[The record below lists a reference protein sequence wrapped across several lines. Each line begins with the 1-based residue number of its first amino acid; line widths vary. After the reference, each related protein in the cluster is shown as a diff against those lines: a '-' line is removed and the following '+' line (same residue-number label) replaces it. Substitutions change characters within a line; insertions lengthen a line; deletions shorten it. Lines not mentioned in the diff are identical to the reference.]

1 MSKQTSIKSYK
12 LKNNETRYMFQIY
25 IGVDPLTGKEQSTTR
40 RGFKTKKE
48 AKDALVALK
57 VEIKNGTFKKRAI
70 ETYQDLYD
78 IWVNDY
84 ENTVQDSTFLK
95 TTRIFNNHILPTMGN
110 YKIDKIDVETC
121 QKHVNQWAKELKRF
135 NMVKAY
141 AAKVLKFAMKR
152 GYIQINPFDLVEI
165 PIVKKQVSLEEDEED
180 DGNFYTREQL
190 VELLNSFEQEGNL
203 KRYAFFHLLS
213 FSGMRKSEA
222 FALMWKDI
230 NFVNNEIRITKAVA
244 RGKQGLYLGP
254 TKNGLPRTIKLDNTT
269 MQLLKDWK
277 KQQAKKHLQLGLNT
291 MQKNQLVFPSTKNAL
306 HEPNKTYRWLKHVL
320 EKYKLE
326 AITTHGLRHT
336 HCSLLFEAGAT
347 IKEVQ
352 YRLGHKDVKT
362 TLEVYTHVT
371 KKAKAETIDKFEK
384 YLTE

>member
-1 MSKQTSIKSYK
+1 MSKQPTIKSYK
-12 LKNNETRYMFQIY
+12 LKNNETRYMFHIY

-48 AKDALVALK
+48 AKDALVALQ
-57 VEIKNGTFKKRAI
+57 VEIKNGTFKKQQF
-70 ETYQDLYD
+70 ETYQDIYNM
-78 IWVNDY
+78 WVNHY
-84 ENTVQDSTFLK
+84 ETTVQDSTFLK
-95 TTRIFNNHILPTMGN
+95 TTRIFNNHILPAMGQ
-110 YKIDKIDVETC
+110 YKVDKIDVVIC
-121 QKHVNQWAKELKRF
+121 QKHVDQWAKELKRF

-152 GYIQINPFDLVEI
+152 GYISTNPFDLVEI
-165 PIVKKQVSLEEDEED
+165 PIVKKQMSLEEEENE
-180 DGNFYTREQL
+180 NFYTREQL
-190 VELLNSFEQEGNL
+190 VQLLDCFRQEDNL
-203 KRYAFFHLLS
+203 RRYAFFHLLS

-230 NFVNNEIRITKAVA
+230 NFVNDEIRINKAVA

-254 TKNGLPRTIKLDNTT
+254 TKNGLPRTIKLDATT

-277 KQQAKKHLQLGLNT
+277 KQQVKEYLQYGYNT
-291 MQKNQLVFPSTKNAL
+291 MKKNQLVFPNTNNDL
-306 HEPNKTYRWLKHVL
+306 HEPNKTYRWLKLILDKYNL
-320 EKYKLE
+320 ES
-326 AITTHGLRHT
+326 ITTHGLRHT

-362 TLEVYTHVT
+362 TLDVYAHVT

-384 YLTE
+384 YLSN

>member
-1 MSKQTSIKSYK
+1 MSKQPTIKSYK
-12 LKNNETRYMFQIY
+12 LKNNETRYMFQLY

-48 AKDALVALK
+48 AKDALIALK
-57 VEIKNGTFKKRAI
+57 VEINNGTFKKQQF
-70 ETYQDLYD
+70 ETYQDIYD
-78 IWVNDY
+78 MWVNHY

-95 TTRIFNNHILPTMGN
+95 TTRIFKNHILPAMGQ
-110 YKIDKIDVETC
+110 YKVDKIDVAIC
-121 QKHVNQWAKELKRF
+121 QKHVDQWAKELKRF

-141 AAKVLKFAMKR
+141 AAKVLKFAQKR
-152 GYIQINPFDLVEI
+152 GYIQTNPFDLVEI
-165 PIVKKQVSLEEDEED
+165 PIVKKQVSLEEEENE
-180 DGNFYTREQL
+180 NFYTREQL
-190 VELLNSFEQEGNL
+190 VQLLDCFKQENNL
-203 KRYAFFHLLS
+203 RKYAFFHLLS

-230 NFVNNEIRITKAVA
+230 NFINDEIRINKAVA

-254 TKNGLPRTIKLDNTT
+254 TKNGLPRTIKMDATT
-269 MQLLKDWK
+269 MQLLKNWK
-277 KQQAKKHLQLGLNT
+277 KQQAKECLQYGYNT
-291 MQKNQLVFPSTKNAL
+291 MRKNQLVFPNTNNDL
-306 HEPNKTYRWLKHVL
+306 HEPNKTYRWLKLVL
-320 EKYKLE
+320 DKYNLE
-326 AITTHGLRHT
+326 SITTHGLRHT

-362 TLEVYTHVT
+362 TLDVYAHVT

-384 YLTE
+384 YLSN

>member
-1 MSKQTSIKSYK
+1 MSKQPTIKSYK
-12 LKNNETRYMFQIY
+12 LKNNETRYMFHIY

-48 AKDALVALK
+48 AKDALVALQ
-57 VEIKNGTFKKRAI
+57 VEIKNGSFKKQQF
-70 ETYQDLYD
+70 ETYQDIYD
-78 IWVNDY
+78 IWVNHY

-95 TTRIFNNHILPTMGN
+95 TTRIFNNHILPAMGQ
-110 YKIDKIDVETC
+110 YKVDRIDVTIC
-121 QKHVNQWAKELKRF
+121 QKHVDHWAKELKRF

-141 AAKVLKFAMKR
+141 AAKVLKFALKR
-152 GYIQINPFDLVEI
+152 GYIQTNPFDLVEI
-165 PIVKKQVSLEEDEED
+165 PIVKKQVSLEEEENE
-180 DGNFYTREQL
+180 NFYTREQL
-190 VELLNSFEQEGNL
+190 VKLLDCFKQESNL
-203 KRYAFFHLLS
+203 RRFAFFHLLS

-230 NFVNNEIRITKAVA
+230 NFENNEIRINKAVA

-254 TKNGLPRTIKLDNTT
+254 TKNGLPRTIKMDATT
-269 MQLLKDWK
+269 MQLLRDWK
-277 KQQAKKHLQLGLNT
+277 KQQAKEYLQYGYNT
-291 MQKNQLVFPSTKNAL
+291 MKKNQLVFPNTNNDL
-306 HEPNKTYRWLKHVL
+306 HEPNKTYRWLKLVL
-320 EKYKLE
+320 DKYNLE
-326 AITTHGLRHT
+326 SITTHGLRHT

-362 TLEVYTHVT
+362 TLDVYAHVT

-384 YLTE
+384 YLSN